1 MPMKY
6 PSHPG
11 RIIRT
16 SMEALCMSV
25 AETAQRLGVS
35 AVELKSVI
43 DGEASVT
50 PELAVELDKLIGGGV
65 VHMDSLA
72 DSVRRSPGAE
82 QRRRSRR
89 A

>member
-11 RIIRT
+11 RLIR
-16 SMEALCMSV
+16 SDMEALGMGV

-35 AVELKSVI
+35 VAELKSVL

-65 VHMDSLA
+65 SI
-72 DSVRRSPGAE
+72 
-82 QRRRSRR
+82 
-89 A
+89 